1 VLVFSFNFLWSL
13 SMKVNNHIQ
22 SLVQKHNNLQKIVD
36 TEFLHFQDDTK
47 ITELKKQK
55 LQLKDQI
62 MWLRR
67 TYLAQ
72 E

>member
-1 VLVFSFNFLWSL
+1 
-13 SMKVNNHIQ
+13 MKVNNHIQ